1 MKQVVTAGIDVSAKE
16 LAVAARRD
24 GKLLGIA
31 RFPNDV
37 KGHEA
42 LIRSL
47 CRGGRKVRVALEATG
62 VYSLDVALALHRAPG
77 IEVMVANPRAVKDF
91 GDALLKRTKTDP
103 EDALVILEF
112 VERMPFEAWVPPS
125 AAALLLRSLAR
136 RIKALKNEVTAERN
150 RLHASEYLAEASEI
164 ISNDIEVNLRHL
176 ERRIA
181 LLSRD
186 ALAVV
191 QGDAELHRCY
201 QLMITTRGIAKTSA
215 IQLLGE
221 LAILAADMRAAQW
234 VAHAGLDPRQF
245 QSGSSIEKPAR
256 ISRVGNQ
263 RIRAALYMP
272 ALVAIQRDANVRAF
286 YQALLA
292 RGKKPLQAIV
302 AVMRKLLCC
311 LHAMLRLNV
320 PYNSEKFYRPVDLQE
335 SA

>member
-1 MKQVVTAGIDVSAKE
+1 MKQTVFVGVDVSAKE
-16 LAVAARRD
+16 LAVAVRRD
-24 GKLLGIA
+24 GKLCEIA
-31 RFPNDV
+31 RFRNDT
-37 KGHEA
+37 KGHES
-42 LIRSL
+42 LIRSVT
-47 CRGGRKVRVALEATG
+47 RGGRCARVALEATG
-62 VYSLDVALALHRAPG
+62 VYSLDLSLALHHASG
-77 IEVMVANPRAVKDF
+77 VEVMVANPRTIKDF

-112 VERMPFEAWVPPS
+112 VERMPFEPWRPPT

-150 RLHASEYLAEASEI
+150 RLHASEYVAEANPI

-176 ERRIA
+176 KRRID
-181 LLSRD
+181 LLSRE

-191 QGDAELHRCY
+191 HNDTELHRRFR
-201 QLMITTRGIAKTSA
+201 LAISTRGIAATSA
-215 IQLLGE
+215 IQLLAE
-221 LAILAADMRAAQW
+221 LAVLPDDMAARQW
-234 VAHAGLDPRQF
+234 VAHAGLDPRHF
-245 QSGSSIEKPAR
+245 QSGSSIDRPAR

-286 YQALLA
+286 YQSLLA

-311 LHAMLRLNV
+311 LHAMIRLDV
-320 PYNSEKFYRPVDLQE
+320 AFDSEKFYRAVDIQE

>member
-1 MKQVVTAGIDVSAKE
+1 MKQMVFAGVDVSAKE

-24 GKLLGIA
+24 GQLLGTVT
-31 RFPNDV
+31 FPNDA
-37 KGHEA
+37 KGHQA

-47 CRGGRKVRVALEATG
+47 TRGGRSAKVAIEATG
-62 VYSLDVALALHRAPG
+62 VYSLDLALALHRAPG
-77 IEVMVANPRAVKDF
+77 VEVMVANPRAVKDF

-103 EDALVILEF
+103 EDSLIILEF
-112 VERMPFEAWVPPS
+112 VERMPFTAWIPPS
-125 AAALLLRSLAR
+125 TASLLLRSLAR

-150 RLHASEYLAEASEI
+150 RLHASNYLAEASPI

-176 ERRIA
+176 ARRIA
-181 LLSRD
+181 LLND
-186 ALAVV
+186 EALSVV
-191 QGDAELHRCY
+191 RADAELHRCFR
-201 QLMITTRGIAKTSA
+201 LMITTRGIATTSA

-221 LAILAADMRAAQW
+221 LCILAVDMKAPQW

-245 QSGSSIEKPAR
+245 QSGSSIDKPAR

-272 ALVAIQRDANVRAF
+272 ALVAIQRDPNVRAF
-286 YQALLA
+286 YDHLLG

-311 LHAMLRLNV
+311 IHAMLRLNV
-320 PYNSEKFYRPVDLQE
+320 PFDSEKFYRPVDLQE